1 LQFKINL
8 NYSNLGRILALDYGT
23 KRVGVA
29 VTDPLQIIANGLT
42 TVPEKEI
49 WKFLAEYFSKEIIDC
64 LVIGYPVQSS
74 GAGSQ
79 SLKVI
84 NPFIQ
89 KFLKVYPNIPLVQA
103 DERYTSKMAH
113 QVMIDGGLKKK
124 DRQNKELV
132 DTISATIILQWYL
145 QSREILNLYK

>member
-1 LQFKINL
+1 M
-8 NYSNLGRILALDYGT
+8 GRILALDYGT

-49 WKFLAEYFSKEIIDC
+49 WKFLDDYFAKEKVDC
-64 LVIGYPVQSS
+64 LVIGYPVQST

-89 KFLKVYPNIPLVQA
+89 KFLKTYPNIPLAQA

-113 QVMIDGGLKKK
+113 QAMIDGGLKKK
-124 DRQNKELV
+124 DRQNKEMV
-132 DTISATIILQWYL
+132 DTISAQIILQWYL
-145 QSREILNLYK
+145 QSRQLMNLYK

>member
-1 LQFKINL
+1 
-8 NYSNLGRILALDYGT
+8 LGRILALDYGT

-29 VTDPLQIIANGLT
+29 VTDPLQIIANGLQ
-42 TVPEKEI
+42 TVSEKDI
-49 WKFLAEYFSKEIIDC
+49 WKFLAEYFSKEKVDC
-64 LVIGYPVQSS
+64 LVIGYPLQAS

-89 KFLKVYPNIPLVQA
+89 KFLKLYPTIPLVQA

-113 QVMIDGGLKKK
+113 RAMIDGGLKKK
-124 DRQNKELV
+124 ERQNKELV
-132 DTISATIILQWYL
+132 DTISATIILQGYL
-145 QSREILNLYK
+145 QSRQLQSLNK

>member
-1 LQFKINL
+1 M
-8 NYSNLGRILALDYGT
+8 GRILALDYGA
-23 KRVGVA
+23 KRIGVA

-42 TVPEKEI
+42 TIPVSEI
-49 WKFLAEYFSKEIIDC
+49 WKFLAEYFTKEKIDC

-79 SLKVI
+79 SLRVI

-89 KFLKVYPNIPLVQA
+89 KFLKVYPDILLVQA

-145 QSREILNLYK
+145 QSRTLMNLYK